1 MLTLFHHPL
10 CPHSRFVRLALSE
23 YGLPVRLVGER
34 VWERREEFLLLNPAG
49 TIPVLIVDENTS
61 APGAVVIAEY
71 LDEVYG
77 GALGDRRLLP
87 RTTNLRIEVR
97 RLTSWF
103 NDKFF
108 ADVSGPVTT
117 ERYKQYM
124 PLEAGGGPLDHA
136 LLREIREILPDYL
149 AYIET
154 LLSKHDWLASDQLS
168 YADLAAAAHL
178 SVAEYLGDMPW
189 PQNGTAQGW
198 YARIQSRRSF
208 QSMTTEAWRGFV
220 RQRN

>member
-49 TIPVLIVDENTS
+49 TIPVLIVDENTP
-61 APGAVVIAEY
+61 APGAAVIAEY

-77 GALGDRRLLP
+77 GDLGDRRLLP

-136 LLREIREILPDYL
+136 VLREIRAILPDHL
-149 AYIET
+149 AYIGT

-168 YADLAAAAHL
+168 YADLAAAANL
-178 SVAEYLGDMPW
+178 SVAEHLGDMPW
-189 PQNGTAQGW
+189 PQDGTAQRW
-198 YARIQSRRSF
+198 YARIQSRPSF
-208 QSMTTEAWRGFV
+208 QSMITAASRGFV

>member
-23 YGLPVRLVGER
+23 CGLAVRLVGER

-49 TIPVLIVDENTS
+49 TVPVLVVDETTP
-61 APGAVVIAEY
+61 APGAATIAEY
-71 LDEVYG
+71 VDEVYG
-77 GALGDRRLLP
+77 GDLGDRRLLP
-87 RTTNLRIEVR
+87 RTANLRIEVR

-108 ADVSGPVTT
+108 ADVSGPVTC

-136 LLREIREILPDYL
+136 VLREIREILPDHL
-149 AYIET
+149 AYINS
-154 LLSKHDWLASDQLS
+154 LLSKHDWLASNQLS

-178 SVAEYLGDMPW
+178 SAAAYLGDMPW
-189 PQNGTAQGW
+189 PQGGTGQRW
-198 YARIQSRRSF
+198 YASIQSRPSFRS
-208 QSMTTEAWRGFV
+208 MITEALRGFV
-220 RQRN
+220 RQRI

>member
-34 VWERREEFLLLNPAG
+34 VWERREDFLILNPAG
-49 TIPVLIVDENTS
+49 TIPVL
-61 APGAVVIAEY
+61 VVEGMSPVPNASIIAEY
-71 LDEVYG
+71 LDEIYG
-77 GALGDRRLLP
+77 SDLSNRLLP
-87 RTTNLRIEVR
+87 HDTDLRIEVR

-108 ADVSGPVTT
+108 ADVSGPLTE

-124 PLEAGGGPLDHA
+124 PIDVGGGSPDRA
-136 LLREIREILPDYL
+136 VLREVREILPDHL
-149 AYIET
+149 AYIG
-154 LLSKHDWLASDQLS
+154 LLLCKHGWLASDQLT

-178 SVAEYLGDMPW
+178 SAAEYLGDMPW
-189 PQNGTAQGW
+189 PEDGTIKRW
-198 YARIQSRRSF
+198 YARMQSRPSF
-208 QSMTTEAWRGFV
+208 QSMLTEAWRGFV
-220 RQRN
+220 RKGA

>member
-1 MLTLFHHPL
+1 M
-10 CPHSRFVRLALSE
+10 
-23 YGLPVRLVGER
+23 
-34 VWERREEFLLLNPAG
+34 ERREEFLLLNPAG

-61 APGAVVIAEY
+61 APGAAVIAEY
-71 LDEVYG
+71 LDELYG
-77 GALGDRRLLP
+77 GALGDRRFLP

-136 LLREIREILPDYL
+136 LLRDTRKILPDYL

-168 YADLAAAAHL
+168 YADLAAAAHC
-178 SVAEYLGDMPW
+178 
-189 PQNGTAQGW
+189 
-198 YARIQSRRSF
+198 
-208 QSMTTEAWRGFV
+208 
-220 RQRN
+220 